1 MRIPLPVLLLTVLT
15 VSGCASVRGM
25 QEPITASDVD
35 TSKLVCPTQAQIDAF
50 NPMADGMAK
59 RNVRDAIVADCVKA
73 IDRNY
78 ARFKVRL
85 QEDAVLSNLS
95 TDVLSLGLSGAA
107 ALTKGATAKEF
118 AQGATVAIGVG
129 TAINKDVFYEQAL
142 PAVEAAMDAHR
153 ATILA
158 GILTSE
164 KSDSNATSYN
174 LTSAALDIDAYEQAG
189 NIYTAIAELTRT
201 ASVSSQVANDQVT
214 QAQIA
219 PYVVS
224 GVLVTNV
231 QASLVVLNKSIKALK
246 DPTDR
251 AKLDAIAD
259 KIGVAHTAAQTFH
272 TELGNVIATTNRLVR
287 TAPDPAAEMAT
298 LQSAVAPLLQ

>member
-1 MRIPLPVLLLTVLT
+1 MRTQLPIVLLTALTL
-15 VSGCASVRGM
+15 SGCASIEGM
-25 QEPITASDVD
+25 QEPITKADLNP
-35 TSKLVCPTQAQIDAF
+35 KRMVCPTPDEVAAF
-50 NPMADGMAK
+50 NAMAAGSAK
-59 RNVRDAIVADCVKA
+59 RNMRDGIIADCVKA
-73 IDRNY
+73 IDKRY
-78 ARFKVRL
+78 AEFKVKL
-85 QEDAVLSNLS
+85 QEDAVVSNLT

-107 ALTKGATAKEF
+107 AIAKGQTAKEL
-118 AQGATVAIGVG
+118 AQGATVVIGVG

-142 PAVEAAMDAHR
+142 PAVEAAMDANR
-153 ATILA
+153 STILA
-158 GILTSE
+158 GILNSE
-164 KSDSNATSYN
+164 KSDGDGTNYT
-174 LTSAALDIDAYEQAG
+174 LTSAALDIDAYEHAG
-189 NIYTAIAELTRT
+189 NIYTAIAELTKT
-201 ASVSSQVANDQVT
+201 ATVSSQTANAEVT

-246 DPTDR
+246 DPADR

-259 KIGVAHTAAQTFH
+259 KIGVTHSAAQTFR

-287 TAPDPAAEMAT
+287 TAPDPAAEMTT